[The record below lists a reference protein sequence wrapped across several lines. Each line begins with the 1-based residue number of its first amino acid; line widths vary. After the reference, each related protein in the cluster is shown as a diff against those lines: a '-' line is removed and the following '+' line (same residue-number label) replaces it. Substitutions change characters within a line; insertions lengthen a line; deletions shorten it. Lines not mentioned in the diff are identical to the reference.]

1 MGSLKEESKA
11 FESKGTLTIADLNQ
25 VDINLNLFKGEGI
38 NSNDGKPF
46 TYKYIE
52 VNSQQYRVPD
62 SVLSQ
67 IKEILS
73 MKPDCKFVKVKKT
86 GSGMMT
92 KYQVIA
98 L

>member
-1 MGSLKEESKA
+1 MGSLKDESKA
-11 FESKGTLTIADLNQ
+11 FEAKGVLTIADLNQ

-46 TYKYIE
+46 NYSYIE
-52 VNSQQYRVPD
+52 VNGLQYRVPD
-62 SVLSQ
+62 SVKSQ
-67 IKEILS
+67 IKEILAAR
-73 MKPDCKFVKVKKT
+73 PDCKFVKVKKT
-86 GSGMMT
+86 GAGMLT

>member
-11 FESKGTLTIADLNQ
+11 FESKGTLTIADLDQ
-25 VDINLNLFKGEGI
+25 VDVNLNLFDGDGI

-46 TYKYIE
+46 KYKYIE
-52 VNSQQYRVPD
+52 VNSLEYRVPD
-62 SVLSQ
+62 SVRQQ

-73 MKPDCKFVKVKKT
+73 AKADLKFVKVKKS
-86 GSGMMT
+86 GSGFMT

>member
-1 MGSLKEESKA
+1 MGSLKDESKA
-11 FESKGTLTIADLNQ
+11 FEAKGVLTIADLNQ
-25 VDINLNLFKGEGI
+25 VDINLNLFEGEGI

-46 TYKYIE
+46 KFRYIE
-52 VNSQQYRVPD
+52 VEGQQYRVPD
-62 SVLSQ
+62 SVRSQ

-73 MKPDCKFVKVKKT
+73 MKPDCKLIKVKKT
-86 GSGMMT
+86 GAGMLT

>member
-1 MGSLKEESKA
+1 MGSLKDESKA
-11 FESKGTLTIADLNQ
+11 FEAKGTSTIADLNQ
-25 VDINLNLFKGEGI
+25 IDINLNLFHGEGI

-46 TYKYIE
+46 KYKYIE
-52 VNSQQYRVPD
+52 VNGQQYRVPD

-67 IKEILS
+67 IKEILT
-73 MKPDCKFVKVKKT
+73 MKADCKFVKVKKT
-86 GSGMMT
+86 GAGMLT

>member
-1 MGSLKEESKA
+1 MASLKEASQA
-11 FESKGTLTIADLNQ
+11 FEAKGILTIADLSQ
-25 VDINLNLFKGEGI
+25 VDINLNLFHGEGI

-46 TYKYIE
+46 KYRYIE
-52 VNSQQYRVPD
+52 VNGEQYRVPD

-67 IKEILS
+67 IKEILA
-73 MKPDCKFVKVKKT
+73 MKSDCKFVKVKKT
-86 GSGMMT
+86 GAGMLT

>member
-1 MGSLKEESKA
+1 MGSLKEEAKA
-11 FESKGTLTIADLNQ
+11 FEPKSTMTIADLSQ
-25 VDINLNLFKGEGI
+25 VDVNLNLFHGEGV

-46 TYKYIE
+46 KFKYIE
-52 VNSQQYRVPD
+52 INGEQYRVPD
-62 SVLSQ
+62 SALSQ
-67 IKEILS
+67 IKEILA

-86 GSGMMT
+86 GAGMMT

>member
-1 MGSLKEESKA
+1 MGSLKEESKG
-11 FESKGTLTIADLNQ
+11 FESKGNLTIADLNQ
-25 VDINLNLFKGEGI
+25 IDVNLNLFEGEAI

-46 TYKYIE
+46 KYKYIE
-52 VNSQQYRVPD
+52 VNGQQYRVPD
-62 SVLSQ
+62 SVRQQ
-67 IKEILS
+67 IREILS
-73 MKPDCKFVKVKKT
+73 AKPDLKFVKVVKT